1 MLVHCLFGIVV
12 CLSSII
18 LVLMQQWSVGLGREF
33 VGGDLLEMS
42 QLFIGNSLLSSFLAN
57 PFLFFA
63 RIVQMI

>member
-33 VGGDLLEMS
+33 VRGDLLEMS
-42 QLFIGNSLLSSFLAN
+42 
-57 PFLFFA
+57 
-63 RIVQMI
+63 